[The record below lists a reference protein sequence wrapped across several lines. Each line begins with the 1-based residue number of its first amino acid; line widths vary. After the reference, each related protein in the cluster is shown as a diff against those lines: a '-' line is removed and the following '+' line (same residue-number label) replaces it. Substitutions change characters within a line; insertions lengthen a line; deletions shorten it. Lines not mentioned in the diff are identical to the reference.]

1 MNEYENIAYQNLW
14 TTAKTVLRGKFIVL
28 NTYIWI
34 KERSQIKNPRR
45 IGQDG
50 RVERP
55 SAHFLSQAHQNHN
68 HLQKNQSMKKTGTY
82 QKRFSTT

>member
-1 MNEYENIAYQNLW
+1 MW

-68 HLQKNQSMKKTGTY
+68 HFIEQAIDEKDWNLSKKIFYNLRHKEGT
-82 QKRFSTT
+82 KTR